1 MYICKVKKIEIHSSL
16 KKKIYIALAS
26 LFVVLGAI
34 GTIIPLLPTTPFLLV
49 AVYFYMKSSK
59 KRVRSLLNNK
69 ILGPYIYSY
78 LSKEGM
84 PISVKLKTLTILWA
98 TLILSGIYATE
109 SLHVRLLL
117 VGVGIAVTLHIILK
131 KTRKAINQK
140 L

>member
-1 MYICKVKKIEIHSSL
+1 M

-59 KRVRSLLNNK
+59 KRVRSLLSNK

-78 LSKEGM
+78 LSKQGM

-117 VGVGIAVTLHIILK
+117 VGVGFAVTLHILLK

>member
-1 MYICKVKKIEIHSSL
+1 VYICKVKKIEIHSLL

-26 LFVVLGAI
+26 IFVVLGAI

-59 KRVRSLLNNK
+59 KRVRSLLSNK

-78 LSKEGM
+78 LSKQGM

-117 VGVGIAVTLHIILK
+117 VGVGFAVTLHILLK